1 MALASTQFEFELKKL
16 IETEVSRL
24 MDIIAASGA
33 VEDFATYKYYV
44 GQIHALSR
52 VADSY
57 CDEANQILSEKG
69 K

>member
-1 MALASTQFEFELKKL
+1 VALPSTQFESELKKL
-16 IETEVSRL
+16 IETEMSRL
-24 MDIIAASGA
+24 MDIIAVGSA
-33 VEDFATYKYYV
+33 VADFSDYKYVV

-52 VADSY
+52 VAASY